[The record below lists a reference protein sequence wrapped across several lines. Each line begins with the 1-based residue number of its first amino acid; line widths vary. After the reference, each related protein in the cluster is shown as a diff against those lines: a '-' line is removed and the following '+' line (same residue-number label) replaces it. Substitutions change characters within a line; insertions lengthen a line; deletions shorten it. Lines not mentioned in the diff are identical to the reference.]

1 MQYGI
6 HRNPL
11 PKLQTMIV
19 VIATIRSVAYF
30 STHNTQMA
38 YAPMHESD
46 DESAG
51 ERFSG
56 ALINVLIILCVLI
69 TMTFLLVLLYKY
81 RCYRVSLPDIR
92 HSFDPPQLALS
103 ASCAC
108 CCSCSLLM
116 RMCILHARSL
126 LVRRPSTAGS

>member
-38 YAPMHESD
+38 YAPMHETD

-51 ERFSG
+51 DRFSG

-81 RCYRVSLPDIR
+81 RCYRVSLP
-92 HSFDPPQLALS
+92 
-103 ASCAC
+103 
-108 CCSCSLLM
+108 
-116 RMCILHARSL
+116 
-126 LVRRPSTAGS
+126 STASTPPPPPPPLTAHAVAAAN

>member
-1 MQYGI
+1 
-6 HRNPL
+6 
-11 PKLQTMIV
+11 MIV

-38 YAPMHESD
+38 YAPMRETD

-51 ERFSG
+51 DRFSG

-81 RCYRVSLPDIR
+81 RCYRVSLPDVASI
-92 HSFDPPQLALS
+92 HPNWLFPPPAHAVAAAAESCVCVSFTHDR
-103 ASCAC
+103 CV
-108 CCSCSLLM
+108 
-116 RMCILHARSL
+116 
-126 LVRRPSTAGS
+126 VRRPSTAGS